1 MVEVWVNA
9 RYGKKIAWVQETK
22 EVGIFPSPLGWTG
35 SFCEWM
41 DEDVNVTKLSTLWG
55 SGVRSLATSV
65 AVATIYHWVVERKA
79 LEATIFHG
87 LERGSDRR
95 KSGFEES
102 DRETEI
108 CNSKEVW
115 TIFCFPH
122 TMPMFYSITIVGR

>member
-1 MVEVWVNA
+1 MVEVWAKA
-9 RYGKKIAWVQETK
+9 RPGKFFAWVQETK
-22 EVGIFPSPLGWTG
+22 EVGIFSGLLGWTG
-35 SFCEWM
+35 SCCEGM
-41 DEDVNVTKLSTLWG
+41 DEDVNVTRLSTLWG

-65 AVATIYHWVVERKA
+65 TVATIYRWVVERKA

-87 LERGSDRR
+87 FERGSDKR

-108 CNSKEVW
+108 YNSKGVW